1 VGNINID
8 FDQVYSEVIFP
19 VSEMAGVR
27 MIQAGEYLFES
38 SFQSVA
44 TEQML
49 RADVVVAD
57 ISGANPNVLY
67 QVGLR
72 HAARSNVTLLLSGA
86 GRVPFDLQWV
96 RFIAYDPASI
106 FLESKEE
113 FQDMLTYQIHEGL
126 RNPGRPDSP
135 VFSLFSEYED
145 QIGGRAGGAFVFL
158 SYAREDEKSVLD
170 IYRLLRDAGFS
181 PWMDLHN
188 LIGGEDWDSAIR
200 DSQEKADFTV
210 VFLSTKSTVKKGYF
224 QKEFRR
230 ALEQQT
236 GRADGQLFLIPVRLD
251 DVEIP
256 TSVNDLHVIDWQ
268 REGWSKLV
276 KSLERGAL

>member
-1 VGNINID
+1 MSENSDLFHTLPFGTKTVGNINID

-86 GRVPFDLQWV
+86 GR
-96 RFIAYDPASI
+96 
-106 FLESKEE
+106 
-113 FQDMLTYQIHEGL
+113 G
-126 RNPGRPDSP
+126 
-135 VFSLFSEYED
+135 
-145 QIGGRAGGAFVFL
+145 
-158 SYAREDEKSVLD
+158 
-170 IYRLLRDAGFS
+170 
-181 PWMDLHN
+181 
-188 LIGGEDWDSAIR
+188 AIR
-200 DSQEKADFTV
+200 FAMDALHRIRSGIN
-210 VFLSTKSTVKKGYF
+210 LSGVERRVPGYAHLSNP
-224 QKEFRR
+224 RR
-230 ALEQQT
+230 PAEPRPT
-236 GRADGQLFLIPVRLD
+236 G
-251 DVEIP
+251 
-256 TSVNDLHVIDWQ
+256 
-268 REGWSKLV
+268 
-276 KSLERGAL
+276 